1 MIRALLA
8 FALLAAPV
16 RAADWSGIWG
26 GSYVCAQGDTGLALH
41 LRERLDGT
49 VGAIAHFFPLPH
61 NPLVA
66 EGCFEMQGRPQ
77 GDDLALRAG
86 RWLLRPPNY
95 FTTDI
100 AGRMTMAPD
109 ARRYV
114 GRVFGLGCTFFA
126 VREAAAVPPL
136 PAACRPD
143 AALSMR

>member
-1 MIRALLA
+1 VIRALLA
-8 FALLAAPV
+8 LALLAAPA
-16 RAADWSGIWG
+16 RAAEWTGIWG

-41 LRERLDGT
+41 LRERADGS

-66 EGCFEMQGRPQ
+66 EGCFEMEGRPQ
-77 GDDLALRAG
+77 ADALALQAG

-95 FTTDI
+95 MTTDI
-100 AGRMTMAPD
+100 AGRMSIAPD

-126 VREAAAVPPL
+126 LREGAAVPPL
-136 PAACRPD
+136 PAACRPNPL
-143 AALSMR
+143 LSMR